1 MSQILWVLWHIW
13 ETSVYFFV
21 SLQVKLITRIISLL
35 CCLFFNLS
43 SLYLYMLVKLSRNCE
58 LLIDILH
65 LDSLKVCQ
73 SNVITSPQKWWVRA
87 KQFCINI
94 VMVLKYKTRLLWSK
108 QRKCFFHICPA
119 TNIPYLFSDLEIGSL
134 SVDKL
139 HFNNYNAYT
148 ISHFVKQST
157 PNFSW
162 WSEIVPVI
170 GSPTV
175 CVLIR
180 QYCC

>member
-58 LLIDILH
+58 LLIDNTH
-65 LDSLKVCQ
+65 LDTLKVCQ
-73 SNVITSPQKWWVRA
+73 STVITSPQKWWVRA
-87 KQFCINI
+87 KQFWINN

-108 QRKCFFHICPA
+108 QRKC
-119 TNIPYLFSDLEIGSL
+119 LFSHLPCY
-134 SVDKL
+134 K
-139 HFNNYNAYT
+139 YT
-148 ISHFVKQST
+148 ISIF
-157 PNFSW
+157 
-162 WSEIVPVI
+162 WSRNRVTLC
-170 GSPTV
+170 G
-175 CVLIR
+175 
-180 QYCC
+180 